1 MKRMTGYAIL
11 LSLML
16 AGCNAHQ
23 LYKDTPTGQFEG
35 VVEIRWLR
43 PDRFL
48 FVPNPA
54 DPLRFTTAGG
64 QVLEPKAMY
73 TDGGSI
79 PRIFWSVPGYSPW
92 GIGPAYIIHDW
103 VFTAHHCN
111 TAGYDQVHFK
121 DSARIMG
128 ETIKTL
134 MESHIVP
141 KSETVFF
148 NVVEA
153 VKSPIAERIWKK
165 GECDLPPD
173 AIVYGTAGAARESLH
188 RQAGILDQKAE
199 AAERQLKAGQAPGST
214 REAEAAAKAFRR
226 QADGARRAAA
236 ELEYRDAHA
245 PATELLFSVDFGA
258 VSSGAGVK

>member
-1 MKRMTGYAIL
+1 MKRLIIYLML
-11 LSLML
+11 FCWML
-16 AGCNAHQ
+16 AGCNAHRA
-23 LYKDTPTGQFEG
+23 YENSKMGRFEG

-64 QVLEPKAMY
+64 QVLEPQPMY

-103 VFTAHHCN
+103 LFMAHHCN
-111 TAGYDQVHFK
+111 TSGYDQVHFE

-134 MESHIVP
+134 MESQIVP
-141 KSETVFF
+141 KNETVFF
-148 NVVEA
+148 NVLEA
-153 VKSPIAERIWKK
+153 VKSSIAERIWKK

-173 AIVYGTAGAARESLH
+173 AIVYGTAGAARESL
-188 RQAGILDQKAE
+188 RLQAGILDQKAE
-199 AAERQLKAGQAPGST
+199 AVERQLKTGQTPGSAL
-214 REAEAAAKAFRR
+214 EAEATAKAFRR
-226 QADGARRAAA
+226 RADEARRSAA
-236 ELEYRDAHA
+236 ELEHRDAHA
-245 PATELLFSVDFGA
+245 PASELLFSLDFGA
-258 VSSGAGVK
+258 VSPGARVK